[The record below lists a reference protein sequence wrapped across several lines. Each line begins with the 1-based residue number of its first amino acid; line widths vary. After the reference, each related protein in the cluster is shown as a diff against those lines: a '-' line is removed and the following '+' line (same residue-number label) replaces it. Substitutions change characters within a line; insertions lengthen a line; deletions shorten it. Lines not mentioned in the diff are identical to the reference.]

1 MSVNLKRPNKE
12 NILNISGIKLSTAE
26 SGLKYNNRKD
36 LALIAL
42 DEGAVVA
49 GVFTKNQ
56 FIAAPVEIAKSNL
69 NIGPHKRAF
78 IINTGSANAGTGK
91 KGLEDAKEI
100 CNVLASSL
108 KIDSNE
114 ILPFSTGV
122 IMAYLPTDKIK
133 ESIPFLVDNLNA
145 DNWLDAAEAIMT
157 TDTIPKAAS
166 TSGVIDNSK
175 ILVTGI
181 SKGSGMINPNM
192 ATMLAFIGTNANI
205 NAEMLQELI
214 KEVTEKTFNK
224 ISVDGETS
232 TNDSFIIVATN
243 KADHKQIT
251 SKNKHYEIL
260 KDLLMDNAME
270 LSQAIIRDGEGAT
283 KFIEIV
289 VEQGENEKDCDEIAK
304 VIANSALVKTAFFAS
319 DPNLG
324 RILAALGNAQIE
336 GLDPSLINIF
346 LNDLLFA
353 KNGSIAADYT
363 ELKGSEEMNKNE
375 ICLKIQMGRG
385 LATSTMWTTDLSY
398 DYVKINSE
406 YRT

>member
-56 FIAAPVEIAKSNL
+56 FIAAPVVIAKLNL
-69 NIGPHKRAF
+69 HIGPHKRAF

-100 CNVLASSL
+100 CNVLASRL

-157 TDTIPKAAS
+157 TDTIPKAVS
-166 TSGVIDNSK
+166 TSGVIDDTK

-205 NAEMLQELI
+205 SAEMLQELI

-243 KADHKQIT
+243 KADHMQIT

-289 VEQGENEKDCDEIAK
+289 VEQGENEKECDEIAK

-353 KNGSIAADYT
+353 KNGSIAADYS

>member
-56 FIAAPVEIAKSNL
+56 FIAAPVVIAKSNL

-133 ESIPFLVDNLNA
+133 ESIPLLVDNLNA

-157 TDTIPKAAS
+157 TDTIPKVAS
-166 TSGVIDNSK
+166 TSGVIDDSK

-205 NAEMLQELI
+205 SAEMLQELI

-353 KNGSIAADYT
+353 KNGSIAADYS
-363 ELKGSEEMNKNE
+363 ELRGSEEMNKNE
-375 ICLKIQMGRG
+375 ICLRIQMGRG

>member
-12 NILNISGIKLSTAE
+12 NILSISGINLSTAQ

-56 FIAAPVEIAKSNL
+56 FIAAPVVIAKSNL

-100 CNVLASSL
+100 CNVLASRL

-133 ESIPFLVDNLNA
+133 EHIPFLVDNLNA

-166 TSGVIDNSK
+166 TSGVIDDSK

-205 NAEMLQELI
+205 SAEMLQELI

>member
-133 ESIPFLVDNLNA
+133 ESIPLLVDNLNA

-166 TSGVIDNSK
+166 TSGVIDDSK

-224 ISVDGETS
+224 ISIDGETS

-260 KDLLMDNAME
+260 KDLLMNNAME

-289 VEQGENEKDCDEIAK
+289 VEQGENEKECDEIAK

>member
-12 NILNISGIKLSTAE
+12 NILSISGINLSTAE

-36 LALIAL
+36 LALITL

-56 FIAAPVEIAKSNL
+56 FIAAPVVIAKSNL

-100 CNVLASSL
+100 CNVLASNL

-114 ILPFSTGV
+114 ILPFSTGL
-122 IMAYLPTDKIK
+122 IMAYLPIDKIT

-157 TDTIPKAAS
+157 TDTIPKAVS
-166 TSGVIDNSK
+166 TSGVIDDSK

-304 VIANSALVKTAFFAS
+304 VIANSSLVKTAFFAS

>member
-56 FIAAPVEIAKSNL
+56 FIAAPVVIAKSNL

-133 ESIPFLVDNLNA
+133 DSIPLLVDNLNA

-166 TSGVIDNSK
+166 TSGVIDDSK

-205 NAEMLQELI
+205 SAEMLQELI

-353 KNGSIAADYT
+353 KNGSIAADYS

>member
-12 NILNISGIKLSTAE
+12 NILSISGINLSTAQ

-56 FIAAPVEIAKSNL
+56 FIAAPVVIAKSNL

-133 ESIPFLVDNLNA
+133 EHIPFLVDNLNA

-166 TSGVIDNSK
+166 TSGVIDDSK

-363 ELKGSEEMNKNE
+363 ELKGSEEMNKKE
-375 ICLKIQMGRG
+375 ICIKIQMGRG
-385 LATSTMWTTDLSY
+385 FATSTMWTTDLSY

>member
-12 NILNISGIKLSTAE
+12 NILSISGINLSTAE
-26 SGLKYNNRKD
+26 SGLKYNKRKD

-56 FIAAPVEIAKSNL
+56 FIAAPVVIAKSNL

-78 IINTGSANAGTGK
+78 IINTGSANAGTGN

-100 CNVLASSL
+100 CNVLASNL

-122 IMAYLPTDKIK
+122 IMAYLPTKKIK
-133 ESIPFLVDNLNA
+133 ESIPLLVDNLNA
-145 DNWLDAAEAIMT
+145 DNWLHAAEAIMT
-157 TDTIPKAAS
+157 TDTIPKAVS
-166 TSGVIDNSK
+166 TSGVINDSK
-175 ILVTGI
+175 IYVTGI

-232 TNDSFIIVATN
+232 TNDSFIIAATN
-243 KADHKQIT
+243 KVDHKQIT
-251 SKNKHYEIL
+251 SKNKHYEAL
-260 KDLLMDNAME
+260 KDLVMDNAMQ
-270 LSQAIIRDGEGAT
+270 LAQAIIRDGEGAT
-283 KFIEIV
+283 KFVEIL
-289 VEQGENEKDCDEIAK
+289 VEQGKNEKDCNEIAK
-304 VIANSALVKTAFFAS
+304 VIANSSLVKTAFFAS

-336 GLDPSLINIF
+336 DLDSSLINIF

-353 KNGSIAADYT
+353 KNGSIAKDYT
-363 ELKGSEEMNKNE
+363 ELRGAEEMNKNE

-385 LATSTMWTTDLSY
+385 LASSTMWTTDLSY

>member
-133 ESIPFLVDNLNA
+133 ESIPLLVDNLNA

-166 TSGVIDNSK
+166 TSGVIDDSK

-205 NAEMLQELI
+205 NAEMLQELV
-214 KEVTEKTFNK
+214 KEITEKTFNK
-224 ISVDGETS
+224 ISIDGETS

-289 VEQGENEKDCDEIAK
+289 VEQGENEKECDEIAK

>member
-1 MSVNLKRPNKE
+1 MSVNLKRPSKE
-12 NILNISGIKLSTAE
+12 NILSIPGINLSTAE

-56 FIAAPVEIAKSNL
+56 FLAAPVVIAKSNL
-69 NIGPHKRAF
+69 NIGPYKRAF

-100 CNVLASSL
+100 CNVLGSNL

-122 IMAYLPTDKIK
+122 IMAYLPTKKIK
-133 ESIPFLVDNLNA
+133 ESIPLLVDNLNA
-145 DNWLDAAEAIMT
+145 DNWLHAAEAIMT
-157 TDTIPKAAS
+157 TDTIPKAVS
-166 TSGVIDNSK
+166 TSGVIDDSK
-175 ILVTGI
+175 IHVTGI

-232 TNDSFIIVATN
+232 TNDSFIIAATN
-243 KADHKQIT
+243 KVDHKQIT
-251 SKNKHYEIL
+251 SKNKHYEVL
-260 KDLLMDNAME
+260 KDLVMDNAMQ
-270 LSQAIIRDGEGAT
+270 LAQAIIRDGEGAT
-283 KFIEIV
+283 KFVEII
-289 VEQGENEKDCDEIAK
+289 VEQGKNEKDCEEVAK
-304 VIANSALVKTAFFAS
+304 VIANSSLVKTAFFAS

-336 GLDPSLINIF
+336 DLDSSLINIF

-353 KNGSIAADYT
+353 KNGSIATDYT
-363 ELKGSEEMNKNE
+363 ESRGLEEMNKNE

-385 LATSTMWTTDLSY
+385 SASSTMWTTDLSY

>member
-56 FIAAPVEIAKSNL
+56 FIAAPVVIAKSNL

-100 CNVLASSL
+100 CNVLASRL

-133 ESIPFLVDNLNA
+133 ESIPLLVDNLNA

-157 TDTIPKAAS
+157 TDTIPKVAS
-166 TSGVIDNSK
+166 TSGVIDDSK

-260 KDLLMDNAME
+260 KDMLMDNAMQ

-304 VIANSALVKTAFFAS
+304 VIANSSLVKTAFFAS

>member
-36 LALIAL
+36 LALITL
-42 DEGAVVA
+42 DDGAVVA

-56 FIAAPVEIAKSNL
+56 FIAAPVVIAKSNL

-100 CNVLASSL
+100 CNVLASRL

-133 ESIPFLVDNLNA
+133 ESIPLLVDNLNA

-157 TDTIPKAAS
+157 TDTIPKVAS
-166 TSGVIDNSK
+166 TSGVIDDSK

-192 ATMLAFIGTNANI
+192 ATMLAFIGTNANV

-283 KFIEIV
+283 KFIEII

-304 VIANSALVKTAFFAS
+304 VIANSSLVKTAFFAS

-336 GLDPSLINIF
+336 DLDPSLINIF

>member
-12 NILNISGIKLSTAE
+12 NILSISGINLSTAE

-56 FIAAPVEIAKSNL
+56 FIAAPVVIAKSNL

-100 CNVLASSL
+100 CNLLASSL

-133 ESIPFLVDNLNA
+133 ESIPLLVDNLNA

-157 TDTIPKAAS
+157 TDTIPKAVS
-166 TSGVIDNSK
+166 TSGVIDDSK

-289 VEQGENEKDCDEIAK
+289 VEQGENETDCDEIAK

>member
-56 FIAAPVEIAKSNL
+56 FIAAPVVIAKSNL

-133 ESIPFLVDNLNA
+133 ESIPLLVDNLNA

-166 TSGVIDNSK
+166 TSGVIDDSK

-289 VEQGENEKDCDEIAK
+289 VEQGENEKECDEIAK

-353 KNGSIAADYT
+353 KNGSIAADYS
-363 ELKGSEEMNKNE
+363 ELRGSEEMNKNE

>member
-56 FIAAPVEIAKSNL
+56 FIAAPVVIAKSNL

-133 ESIPFLVDNLNA
+133 ESIPLLVDNLNA

-166 TSGVIDNSK
+166 TSGVIDDSK

-205 NAEMLQELI
+205 NADMLQELI

-270 LSQAIIRDGEGAT
+270 LSRAIIRDGEGAT

-289 VEQGENEKDCDEIAK
+289 VEQGENEKECDEIAK

-353 KNGSIAADYT
+353 KNGSIAADYS

>member
-12 NILNISGIKLSTAE
+12 NILSISGINISTAE
-26 SGLKYNNRKD
+26 SGLKYNKRKD

-56 FIAAPVEIAKSNL
+56 FIAAPVVIAKSNL

-78 IINTGSANAGTGK
+78 IINTGSANAGTGN

-100 CNVLASSL
+100 CNVLASNL

-122 IMAYLPTDKIK
+122 IMAYLPTKKIK
-133 ESIPFLVDNLNA
+133 ESIPLLVDNLNA
-145 DNWLDAAEAIMT
+145 DNWLHAAEAIMT
-157 TDTIPKAAS
+157 TDTIPKAVS
-166 TSGVIDNSK
+166 TSGVIDDSK
-175 ILVTGI
+175 IHVTGI

-232 TNDSFIIVATN
+232 TNDSFIIAATN
-243 KADHKQIT
+243 KVDHKQIT
-251 SKNKHYEIL
+251 SKNKHYEVL
-260 KDLLMDNAME
+260 KDLVMDNAMQ
-270 LSQAIIRDGEGAT
+270 LAQAIIRDGEGAT
-283 KFIEIV
+283 KFVEIL
-289 VEQGENEKDCDEIAK
+289 VEQGKNEKDCDEVAK
-304 VIANSALVKTAFFAS
+304 VIANSSLVKTAFFAS

-336 GLDPSLINIF
+336 DLDSSLINIF

-353 KNGSIAADYT
+353 KNGSIATDYT
-363 ELKGSEEMNKNE
+363 ESRGLEEMNKNE

-385 LATSTMWTTDLSY
+385 SASSTMWTTDLSY

>member
-56 FIAAPVEIAKSNL
+56 FIAAPVVIAKSNL

-100 CNVLASSL
+100 CNVLASRL

-133 ESIPFLVDNLNA
+133 ESIPLLVDNLNA

-166 TSGVIDNSK
+166 TSGVIDDSK

-205 NAEMLQELI
+205 SAEMLQELI

-324 RILAALGNAQIE
+324 RILAALGNAHIE

>member
-12 NILNISGIKLSTAE
+12 NILNITGIKLSTAE

-56 FIAAPVEIAKSNL
+56 FIAAPVVIAKSNL

-133 ESIPFLVDNLNA
+133 EHIPFLVDNLNA

-166 TSGVIDNSK
+166 TSGVIDDSK

>member
-56 FIAAPVEIAKSNL
+56 FIAAPVVIAKSNL

-100 CNVLASSL
+100 CNVLASRL

-133 ESIPFLVDNLNA
+133 ESIPLLVDNLNA

-166 TSGVIDNSK
+166 TSGVIDDSK

-289 VEQGENEKDCDEIAK
+289 VEQGENEKECDEIAK

>member
-12 NILNISGIKLSTAE
+12 NILSIPGINLSTAE

-56 FIAAPVEIAKSNL
+56 FIAAPVVIAKSNL

-133 ESIPFLVDNLNA
+133 ESIPLLVDNLNA

-166 TSGVIDNSK
+166 TSGVIDDSK

-289 VEQGENEKDCDEIAK
+289 VEQGENEKECDEIAK

>member
-12 NILNISGIKLSTAE
+12 NILSIPGINLSTAE

-56 FIAAPVEIAKSNL
+56 FIAAPVVIAKSNL

-100 CNVLASSL
+100 CNVLASRL

-157 TDTIPKAAS
+157 TDTIPKAVS
-166 TSGVIDNSK
+166 TSGVIDDTK

>member
-56 FIAAPVEIAKSNL
+56 FIAAPVVIAKLNL
-69 NIGPHKRAF
+69 HIGPHKRAF

-133 ESIPFLVDNLNA
+133 ESIPLLVDNLNA

-166 TSGVIDNSK
+166 TSGVIDDSK

-205 NAEMLQELI
+205 SAEMLQELI

-289 VEQGENEKDCDEIAK
+289 VEQGENEKECDEIAK

>member
-12 NILNISGIKLSTAE
+12 NILSIAGINLSTAE

-56 FIAAPVEIAKSNL
+56 FIAAPVVIAKSNL

-100 CNVLASSL
+100 CNVLASNL

-114 ILPFSTGV
+114 ILPFSTGL
-122 IMAYLPTDKIK
+122 IMAYLPIDKIT

-157 TDTIPKAAS
+157 TDTIPKVAS
-166 TSGVIDNSK
+166 TSGVIDDSK

-304 VIANSALVKTAFFAS
+304 VIANSSLVKTAFFAS

>member
-12 NILNISGIKLSTAE
+12 NILSISGINLSTAE

-56 FIAAPVEIAKSNL
+56 FIAAPVVIAKSNL

-100 CNVLASSL
+100 CNVLASNL

-114 ILPFSTGV
+114 ILPFSTGL
-122 IMAYLPTDKIK
+122 IMAYLPIDKIT

-157 TDTIPKAAS
+157 TDTIPKAVS
-166 TSGVIDNSK
+166 TSGVIDDSK

>member
-12 NILNISGIKLSTAE
+12 NILSIPGINLSTAE

-42 DEGAVVA
+42 DEGTVVA

-56 FIAAPVEIAKSNL
+56 FIAAPVVIAKSNL

-100 CNVLASSL
+100 CNVLASNL

-114 ILPFSTGV
+114 ILPFSTGL
-122 IMAYLPTDKIK
+122 IMAYLPIDKIT

-157 TDTIPKAAS
+157 TDTIPKAVS
-166 TSGVIDNSK
+166 TSGVIDDSK

>member
-12 NILNISGIKLSTAE
+12 NILSISGINISTAE
-26 SGLKYNNRKD
+26 SGLKYNKRKD

-56 FIAAPVEIAKSNL
+56 FIAAPVVIAKSNL

-78 IINTGSANAGTGK
+78 IINTGSANAGTGN

-100 CNVLASSL
+100 CNVLASNL

-122 IMAYLPTDKIK
+122 IMTYLPTKKIK
-133 ESIPFLVDNLNA
+133 ESIPLLVDNLNA
-145 DNWLDAAEAIMT
+145 DNWLHAAEAIMT
-157 TDTIPKAAS
+157 TDTIPKAVS
-166 TSGVIDNSK
+166 TSGVINDSK
-175 ILVTGI
+175 IYVTGI

-232 TNDSFIIVATN
+232 TNDSFIIAATN
-243 KADHKQIT
+243 KVDHKQIT
-251 SKNKHYEIL
+251 SKNKHYEVL
-260 KDLLMDNAME
+260 KDLVMDNAMQ
-270 LSQAIIRDGEGAT
+270 LAQAIIRDGEGAT
-283 KFIEIV
+283 KFVEIL
-289 VEQGENEKDCDEIAK
+289 VEQGKNEKDCDEVAK
-304 VIANSALVKTAFFAS
+304 VIANSSLVKTAFFAS

-336 GLDPSLINIF
+336 DLDSSLINIF

-353 KNGSIAADYT
+353 KNGSIAKDYT
-363 ELKGSEEMNKNE
+363 ELRGAEEMNKNE

-385 LATSTMWTTDLSY
+385 LASSTMWTTDLSY

>member
-133 ESIPFLVDNLNA
+133 ESIPLLVDNLNA

-166 TSGVIDNSK
+166 TSGVIDDSK

-353 KNGSIAADYT
+353 KNGSIAADYS

>member
-133 ESIPFLVDNLNA
+133 ESIPLLVDNLNA

-166 TSGVIDNSK
+166 TSGVIDDSK

-224 ISVDGETS
+224 ISIDGETS

-289 VEQGENEKDCDEIAK
+289 VEQGENEKECDEIAK

>member
-12 NILNISGIKLSTAE
+12 NILSISGINLSTAE

-36 LALIAL
+36 LALITL
-42 DEGAVVA
+42 DDGAVVA

-56 FIAAPVEIAKSNL
+56 FIAAPVVIAKSNL

-100 CNVLASSL
+100 CNVLASNL

-114 ILPFSTGV
+114 ILPFSTGL
-122 IMAYLPTDKIK
+122 IMAYLPIDKIT

-157 TDTIPKAAS
+157 TDTIPKAVS
-166 TSGVIDNSK
+166 TSGVIDDSK
-175 ILVTGI
+175 IRVTGI

-192 ATMLAFIGTNANI
+192 ATMLAFIGTNANV

-304 VIANSALVKTAFFAS
+304 VIANSSLVKTAFFAS

>member
-12 NILNISGIKLSTAE
+12 NILSIPGINLSTAE

-42 DEGAVVA
+42 DEGTVVA

-56 FIAAPVEIAKSNL
+56 FIAAPVVIAKSNL

-157 TDTIPKAAS
+157 TDTIPKAVS
-166 TSGVIDNSK
+166 TSGVIDDSK

-205 NAEMLQELI
+205 NAEMLQELV

>member
-56 FIAAPVEIAKSNL
+56 FIAAPVVIAKSNL

-133 ESIPFLVDNLNA
+133 ESIPLLVDNLNA

-166 TSGVIDNSK
+166 TSGVIDDSK

>member
-12 NILNISGIKLSTAE
+12 NILSIPGINLSTAE

-56 FIAAPVEIAKSNL
+56 FIAAPVVIAKSNL

-133 ESIPFLVDNLNA
+133 ESIPLLVDNLNA

-166 TSGVIDNSK
+166 TSGVIDDSK

-205 NAEMLQELI
+205 SAEMLQELI

>member
-12 NILNISGIKLSTAE
+12 NILSISGINLSTAE
-26 SGLKYNNRKD
+26 SGLKYNKRKD

-56 FIAAPVEIAKSNL
+56 FIAAPVVIAKSNL

-78 IINTGSANAGTGK
+78 IINTGSANAGTGN

-100 CNVLASSL
+100 CNVLASNL

-122 IMAYLPTDKIK
+122 IMAYLPTKKIK
-133 ESIPFLVDNLNA
+133 ESIPLLVDNLNA
-145 DNWLDAAEAIMT
+145 DNWLHAAEAIMT
-157 TDTIPKAAS
+157 TDTIPKAVS
-166 TSGVIDNSK
+166 TSGVIDESK
-175 ILVTGI
+175 IHVTGI

-232 TNDSFIIVATN
+232 TNDSFIIAATN
-243 KADHKQIT
+243 KEDHKQIT
-251 SKNKHYEIL
+251 SKNKHYEVL
-260 KDLLMDNAME
+260 KDLVMDNAMQ
-270 LSQAIIRDGEGAT
+270 LAQAIIRDGEGAT
-283 KFIEIV
+283 KFVEIL
-289 VEQGENEKDCDEIAK
+289 VEQGKNEKDCDEVAK
-304 VIANSALVKTAFFAS
+304 VIANSSLVKTAFFAS

-336 GLDPSLINIF
+336 DLDSSLINIF

-353 KNGSIAADYT
+353 KNGSIATDYT
-363 ELKGSEEMNKNE
+363 ESRGLEEMNKNE

-385 LATSTMWTTDLSY
+385 SASSTMWTTDLSY

>member
-133 ESIPFLVDNLNA
+133 ESIPLLVDNLNA

-166 TSGVIDNSK
+166 TSGVIDDSK

-205 NAEMLQELI
+205 SAEMLQELI

-289 VEQGENEKDCDEIAK
+289 VEQGENEKECDEIAK
-304 VIANSALVKTAFFAS
+304 VIANSSLVKTAFFAS

>member
-133 ESIPFLVDNLNA
+133 ESIPLLVDNLNA

-166 TSGVIDNSK
+166 TSGVIDDSK

>member
-133 ESIPFLVDNLNA
+133 ESIPLLVDNLNA

-166 TSGVIDNSK
+166 TSGVIDDSK

-289 VEQGENEKDCDEIAK
+289 VVQGENEKECDEIAK

-353 KNGSIAADYT
+353 KNGSIAADYS
-363 ELKGSEEMNKNE
+363 ELKGSEDMNKNE

-385 LATSTMWTTDLSY
+385 LATSTM
-398 DYVKINSE
+398 
-406 YRT
+406 

>member
-12 NILNISGIKLSTAE
+12 NILSISGINLSTAE

-100 CNVLASSL
+100 CNVLASRL

-145 DNWLDAAEAIMT
+145 DNWLDTAEAIMT
-157 TDTIPKAAS
+157 TDTIPKAVS
-166 TSGVIDNSK
+166 TSGVIDDSK

-205 NAEMLQELI
+205 NAEMLQELV

-224 ISVDGETS
+224 ISIDGETS

-304 VIANSALVKTAFFAS
+304 VIANSSLVKTAFFAS

-353 KNGSIAADYT
+353 KNGSIASDYT

>member
-133 ESIPFLVDNLNA
+133 ESIPLLVDNLNA

-157 TDTIPKAAS
+157 TDTIPKAVS
-166 TSGVIDNSK
+166 TSGVIDDSK

-205 NAEMLQELI
+205 SAEMLQELI

-289 VEQGENEKDCDEIAK
+289 VEQGENEKECDEIAK

>member
-56 FIAAPVEIAKSNL
+56 FIAAPVVIAKSNL

-133 ESIPFLVDNLNA
+133 ESIPLLVDNLNA

-166 TSGVIDNSK
+166 TSGVIDDSK

-346 LNDLLFA
+346 LNNLLFA